1 MSKSYCYRC
10 LTWWDEILAC
20 TNYTNYFI
28 RYASYTSVEGWSIKE
43 KFVLVLITFAL
54 LCIPA
59 FGQTTAVDT
68 NQTYNPLELTDKN
81 MASALNDSSFLV
93 LDFYS
98 PGCDPCKSM
107 NKTTSEL
114 SNELQGQIKFGRVNG
129 DTTRKYNITSYP
141 TLLFFDEGILV
152 NRIEGY
158 NSNSKSDL
166 LANLKEFR
174 PELDTSKV
182 QLPGDWDNKGNALYN
197 QGKYD
202 EAIQA
207 YDRATEIDPQ
217 YTEAWDDKG
226 NALYNQGKYELAI
239 LAFDKVIELNPE
251 YSMAWNN
258 KGYALVLQ
266 GKYAEAI
273 QAINKSI
280 ELDPNNADAWDSKGE
295 ALRRQ
300 GKYEEA
306 IQALDKAI
314 ELDPNLADA
323 WNNKGE
329 ALKALEKTTEAND
342 AFAKAKELGYKD

>member
-1 MSKSYCYRC
+1 
-10 LTWWDEILAC
+10 
-20 TNYTNYFI
+20 
-28 RYASYTSVEGWSIKE
+28 
-43 KFVLVLITFAL
+43 LITFTL

-129 DTTRKYNITSYP
+129 DTTRKYNITTYP
-141 TLLFFDEGILV
+141 TLLFFDKGILV

-158 NSNSKSDL
+158 SSNSKSDL
-166 LANLKEFR
+166 LADLKKFR

-182 QLPGDWDNKGNALYN
+182 QLPGDWDNKGNALYE
-197 QGKYD
+197 QGKYDEAIKAYDEAIKLDPNDANAWYNKGVALDQHDKND

-207 YDRATEIDPQ
+207 YDRAIEIDPQ
-217 YTEAWDDKG
+217 YTEAWTLKGIALDD
-226 NALYNQGKYELAI
+226 QGKYELAI

-273 QAINKSI
+273 QAFNKSI

-323 WNNKGE
+323 WNNKSE
-329 ALKALEKTTEAND
+329 ALKALGKTTEAND